1 MPAWMRPA
9 KAKWLMAEDYETLL
23 HEPLEAARARLGI
36 LEPVLYQAAS
46 KAAQCQPQGAASQSL
61 SSD

>member
-1 MPAWMRPA
+1 
-9 KAKWLMAEDYETLL
+9 MAEDYETLL